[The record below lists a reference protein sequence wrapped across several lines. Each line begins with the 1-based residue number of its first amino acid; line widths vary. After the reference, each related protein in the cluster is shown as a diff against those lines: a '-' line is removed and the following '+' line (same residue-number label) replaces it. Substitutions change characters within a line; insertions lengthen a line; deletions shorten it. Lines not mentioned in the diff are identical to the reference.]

1 MLVLTKFCR
10 KPESSLPFSDE
21 NTATEL
27 WNLKL
32 VKAVHRN

>member
-27 WNLKL
+27 
-32 VKAVHRN
+32 

>member
-10 KPESSLPFSDE
+10 KPESSLAFSDE

-27 WNLKL
+27 
-32 VKAVHRN
+32 